1 MHQLFIV
8 NGDPGARNSV
18 DRIFI
23 GEEPLQQLWRSGE
36 FSSRMRFFFFLTIFL
51 GQSMNVCVRVAWR
64 AWLFHLIFPCT
75 NIVLRLGPHTFSN
88 GPFLSKSIY
97 FTKTFI
103 RTFTETL
110 IIIVDCVGGF

>member
-36 FSSRMRFFFFLTIFL
+36 FSSRMRFFFLNNFF
-51 GQSMNVCVRVAWR
+51 R
-64 AWLFHLIFPCT
+64 AVHEYLFKGCLACMAFSFNFPLHEYCT
-75 NIVLRLGPHTFSN
+75 APRP
-88 GPFLSKSIY
+88 P
-97 FTKTFI
+97 
-103 RTFTETL
+103 
-110 IIIVDCVGGF
+110 